1 MLMVMMLSDLT
12 NVSFEPLNVKQR
24 LLLIK
29 DYSVKTED

>member
-1 MLMVMMLSDLT
+1 MMLSDLT

-24 LLLIK
+24 FTIK